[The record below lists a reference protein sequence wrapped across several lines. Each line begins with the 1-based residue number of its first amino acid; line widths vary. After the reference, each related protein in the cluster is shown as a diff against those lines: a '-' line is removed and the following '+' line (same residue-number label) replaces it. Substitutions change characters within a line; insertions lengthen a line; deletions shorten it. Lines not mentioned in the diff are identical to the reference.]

1 MLRKIDRQSERLEK
15 QKEKRESLRE
25 VREEEYWS
33 VEKVTDG
40 SAFAYEQQQLR
51 EEREHKSNGNR
62 RGGGRKWREQK
73 AEGLAATGMQE
84 RAKNG
89 ILIGTSLL
97 PVRAHAHC
105 SIRQRNLQPDG
116 CTLVPVREP
125 AGSGFNPLGNASRGY
140 RSLPLCFFFAVLW
153 HI

>member
-1 MLRKIDRQSERLEK
+1 M
-15 QKEKRESLRE
+15 
-25 VREEEYWS
+25 
-33 VEKVTDG
+33 TDG

-84 RAKNG
+84 QAKNG

-125 AGSGFNPLGNASRGY
+125 AGSGFNPLGNASCGY
-140 RSLPLCFFFAVLW
+140 RSPAVFFFGVLW